1 MLQIDLW
8 SETFAE
14 KLKEAFGTR
23 LKFLGYQERSLG
35 YRGS

>member
-1 MLQIDLW
+1 MMLQIDLW

-23 LKFLGYQERSLG
+23 LKFLGYQ
-35 YRGS
+35 GS